1 MKRIFFK
8 EGSKYIDMTADQRL
22 QEGIQDIGIEENFF
36 VVSDVVAE
44 KLEEEGEIEKT
55 EYITAI
61 DLVKNSNTKAEVY
74 DNYSFVTCLLRRDN
88 LEPQYD
94 FQTAYDVLAK
104 EIKLFEEYYQESD
117 ESWTDIYIAEDG
129 IKYVVH
135 GNGQI
140 EGCTEFI
147 VLELG

>member
-8 EGSKYIDMTADQRL
+8 EGSEYINMTAGQRL

-36 VVSDVVAE
+36 IVSDELAD
-44 KLEEEGEIEKT
+44 KLEGEIEKT
-55 EYITAI
+55 EYVTAI

-74 DNYSFVTCLLRRDN
+74 DNYSFVTCLLKRDN
-88 LEPQYD
+88 LEAQYEC
-94 FQTAYDVLAK
+94 QEAYDILSK
-104 EIKLFEEYYQESD
+104 EIKLFEEYYQQSD

-129 IKYVVH
+129 TKYAVY

-140 EGCTEFI
+140 EGCAEFI